1 MIERMKE
8 RFPIVRPLLVPA
20 VLYIGLGLIVNHWL
34 VSNPNSGWRNLVAL
48 LPMIPGLFLV
58 FGIVRAIQRL
68 DELSRKIILDS
79 VAVSF
84 MATLILVIS
93 LGYLGLAGLV
103 QPNGVYISLF
113 MLVVLL
119 ISKLIFSHRY
129 Q

>member
-1 MIERMKE
+1 
-8 RFPIVRPLLVPA
+8 LLVPA